1 MEGFVVKRLRA
12 VVAACALAA
21 CMMVFLAGCS
31 GSSANPPET
40 KDPTVSSPVIGEDGT
55 LRVGV
60 NTDNSPLAGMSTN
73 NDKIIGVDVDIAAA
87 IADELGL
94 KLSIVDV
101 GSDPEGAL
109 SDGKVDIVMGI
120 DSSNASSDLWL
131 SDEYLPTGVALFAL
145 SSENAGVPTA
155 DSTPSVAAQISSKS
169 AWAVTNSFGDSALKS
184 TSNLAD
190 GFSQLEAGSV
200 DYVAADAIIGLYAAR
215 HEGIDASIVA
225 LMADASGYCVGVA
238 TTNADLQNTVNE
250 TLRTLIDNGTI
261 NVIEMKWLGQSLDL
275 SALPK
280 IEATAANEEPAAE
293 ESADGT
299 ADDATADTVAA
310 AEANDAAADAE
321 GEEAA

>member
-120 DSSNASSDLWL
+120 DSSDASSDLWL

-155 DSTPSVAAQISSKS
+155 DSAPSVAAQISSKS

-215 HEGIDASIVA
+215 HEGI
-225 LMADASGYCVGVA
+225 DASGYCVGVA